1 MSKINENNHERE
13 ATCNEELRA
22 MRDSLDV
29 LGGKWKLMII
39 RYLTNREGQ
48 DIHFKKIEREIT
60 GISAKVLSKEL
71 KELEQNLLVTR
82 TVQEDNRG
90 MVFYAISPYG
100 KTVQPLTEQLV
111 DWGILHRKQIK
122 EK

>member
-1 MSKINENNHERE
+1 MSKITENNIERE

-48 DIHFKKIEREIT
+48 AIHFKKIEREIT

-82 TVQEDNRG
+82 TVQEDSRG

-100 KTVQPLTEQLV
+100 KTVKPLTEQLV
-111 DWGILHRKQIK
+111 EWGIIHRKQIK